1 MNIMLKR
8 NIDMALSTMRTRRMR
23 SLLTILGV
31 VIAVASVTIVIS
43 VGRGIQGSI
52 TQQTNKYSQNVITVR
67 PAQVGDE
74 SGLAA
79 LTAGTPRAAITKKDV
94 SNIEKIDSVKSVV
107 PLTVV
112 ASEARGDRNF
122 EGVIF
127 AASNDLPEVLN
138 QELAYGA
145 FFTSREDNNNF
156 AVLGADSAE
165 KLFDQKVPLGRSFT
179 IRNQSYIVSGVLDR
193 YDSTPLAS
201 STNFNNAVFVSQAA
215 IETLSKDGAPIYE
228 LLARVDSNQNIS
240 KADDAITDVLA
251 RAHGSRNDFKVLSPA
266 ELSNESTG
274 TFSLLTDFIVIAA
287 LITLLVSGIGIMNV
301 MLVSV
306 TERIHEIG
314 VRKAVGAT
322 NRQILAQFMTEAA
335 TLSVVGSLVGA
346 IVAFIVVWLLDVF
359 TSLTPVYDWRAAGL
373 ACAVS
378 CLFGIVFG
386 SLPAIKAARKDPISA
401 LRAD

>member
-1 MNIMLKR
+1 MLKR

-79 LTAGTPRAAITKKDV
+79 LTAGTPRAAITNKDV
-94 SNIEKIDSVKSVV
+94 SNIEKIESVKSVV

-215 IETLSKDGAPIYE
+215 TETLSKDGAPIYE

-240 KADDAITDVLA
+240 KADNAITDVLA
-251 RAHGSRNDFKVLSPA
+251 RAHGSRSDFKVLSPA